1 LRRVWRISKRQ
12 YAQQAFTGEGAKLLG
27 GRWNFPGQ
35 AVVYTSSTLAL
46 AALESFVHL
55 PSPLVLPRNLVSVDA
70 EIPDDLPRESVLLG
84 SLPPDWKE
92 SPPPDQLKI
101 VGQLW
106 LARNQTAILEVP
118 SVVIPAESNFLLN
131 PAHPDFQR
139 IAIGRFKPFVYD
151 PRMKKAE
158 PTPNP

>member
-1 LRRVWRISKRQ
+1 MRVWRISKRQ
-12 YAQQAFTGEGAKLLG
+12 YAQQAFTGEGARLLG

-70 EIPDDLPRESVLLG
+70 EIPDDLPREGVPLG
-84 SLPPDWKE
+84 SLPPTWKE

-101 VGQLW
+101 MGQSW
-106 LARNQTAILEVP
+106 LVRNQTAILEVP

-151 PRMKKAE
+151 PRMKKK
-158 PTPNP
+158 